1 MKSEPPSAAVVC
13 FSPLHRDARVQ
24 RQIRALAS
32 ICRVT
37 AMAFTDPGIAGIRF
51 VDLGSGQL
59 TMPQKAVKAC
69 RLKARRFE
77 AVYRSHEPVRR
88 AAAALKDHD
97 FALIVANDI
106 DTLPLALTHRRQ
118 AKVLFDA
125 HEYAP
130 REHEDWFLWRFFIQR
145 YKEYLCKTRIP
156 QVDAMLTVGPAIAEE
171 YTREFGVR
179 PSVVLNA
186 PHYEATPCAP
196 HDGGLIRMV
205 HLGGAIH
212 ARRLEIMIDAM
223 AQLDDRFQLDF
234 ILLPVDAAY
243 LSRLKRRASGDARI
257 SFFPAVAP
265 DEIVSTISQYDVG
278 LYSLP
283 PYSFNARHA
292 LPNKLFEFI
301 QARLCVAVGPSPE
314 MKRIVEHYECGVVAK
329 DFTPDALAETLRAL
343 DRQTVEAYR
352 RAADVAAAELCYER
366 SAEVLLDTVRGLLG
380 LDVEVRANRE
390 DGVTGG

>member
-1 MKSEPPSAAVVC
+1 MG
-13 FSPLHRDARVQ
+13 FS
-24 RQIRALAS
+24 
-32 ICRVT
+32 
-37 AMAFTDPGIAGIRF
+37 DPGIAGIRF
-51 VDLGSGQL
+51 VELGSGRL
-59 TMPQKAVKAC
+59 TIPQKAVKAC

-88 AAAALKDHD
+88 AAAALEDHD

-130 REHEDWFLWRFFIQR
+130 RQHENWFLWRFFIQR

-196 HDGGLIRMV
+196 HDGGVIRMV

-301 QARLCVAVGPSPE
+301 QARLCVAIGPSPE
-314 MKRIVEHYECGVVAK
+314 MKRIVEHYECGVVAE
-329 DFTPDALAETLRAL
+329 DFTAEALAETLRAL
-343 DRQTVEAYR
+343 DRQKVEACR
-352 RAADVAAAELCYER
+352 RAADAAAAELCYER

-380 LDVEVRANRE
+380 LDVEVRAGRE
-390 DGVTGG
+390 DGATGG